1 MRAHSKEELNVMPYS
16 ASQLYQAERVKSDA
30 ERRQADVALGMMAAD
45 VSQLWGQ
52 VTRPVRVLRGYVL
65 DYRRTTG
72 SRESD
77 LAACEAKAA

>member
-1 MRAHSKEELNVMPYS
+1 MPYS
-16 ASQLYQAERVKSDA
+16 VYQLYQAERVKSDA

-45 VSQLWGQ
+45 VAQLWDR
-52 VTRPVRVLRGYVL
+52 VTWPVHALRSYWA

-72 SRESD
+72 SGESD